1 MEVIIVLI
9 IIIILWFLGTI
20 KNFLYIIFSPKIIK
34 YIYTT
39 PLKPY
44 DNLDMQLERSLK
56 NIWYN
61 ISLDEILFMK
71 FALLSSVFISLSI
84 KYKWTQREK
93 FYIEKNQELIYHFE
107 TRYEKEFY
115 TFIEETKTER
125 LDFYFEIFIRK
136 DYKTNSEDIFF
147 DINNI
152 AQILINRNLNKNY
165 VIKDIVVIT
174 LITEYIY
181 SLDKS
186 AKDLYSK
193 LDFWMI

>member
-1 MEVIIVLI
+1 MEVIIFLI
-9 IIIILWFLGTI
+9 IIIILWFSETI

-107 TRYEKEFY
+107 TRYEREFN
-115 TFIEETKTER
+115 TFYEETKTER

-136 DYKTNSEDIFF
+136 DYKTNPEDIFF

-165 VIKDIVVIT
+165 IIKDIIVIT

-181 SLDKS
+181 PLDKS